1 MTIEEMVPDELLE
14 KAFENT
20 NFGSMTKRDLIRY
33 GLLKVASGYYNG
45 HTLKSILI
53 ELGLTKPIYFG
64 LTKKGQQYLYEA
76 FSNGTSV

>member
-1 MTIEEMVPDELLE
+1 MTTTELLSDDLIE

-20 NFGSMTKRDLIRY
+20 NFGSMTKRDLVRY

-45 HTLKSILI
+45 HTLKSILM
-53 ELGLTKPIYFG
+53 ELGLIHSQTGNITKLG
-64 LTKKGQQYLYEA
+64 KQYLYEA

>member
-1 MTIEEMVPDELLE
+1 MTTTELLSDDLIE

-20 NFGSMTKRDLIRY
+20 NFGSMTKRDLVRY

-45 HTLKSILI
+45 YTLKSILM
-53 ELGLTKPIYFG
+53 ELGLIHSQTGNITKLG
-64 LTKKGQQYLYEA
+64 KQYLYEA